1 MIIKSL
7 EIYGYGQFVQRNIEF
22 NQSFT
27 EIFGENEAGK
37 STIQAFIHSI
47 LFGFPTK
54 KSKEP
59 RLEPR
64 LGNQYGGKLTLQLDD
79 GNVVEVERIK
89 GSAQG
94 DVKVYLEDGSV
105 RDEEWLQKKLNYIS
119 KKTYQ
124 GIFSFDVL
132 GLQDIHRNLDEKQL
146 QDYLLEAG
154 ALGSTEFT
162 SMRDTISQKKDELYK
177 KSGKNPIINQQ
188 VDQLKQLE
196 AQIRDEEAKLDTYH
210 RLVDEKDKS
219 SRRLDNIKQNLNQ
232 LSKMHEEKQKEVA
245 LHDQTQEWK
254 QLEHALNVE
263 PLHFPEKGIDRYEA
277 ANAQRQSLLRDISLR
292 EQQLSHIKEDNQSI
306 EPAKQ
311 SDIDAF
317 NSLYQQEN
325 EIKQKEYEL
334 RSIEK
339 EISDKQR
346 DKESM
351 QSNIGWNE
359 TYHDVDSSEAMKSHI
374 SDQIKNKQE
383 QVAYIQQLERS
394 IEDNKIEQN
403 ANSNELDQLEN
414 LLVPEETFEKKK
426 EHKQQIV
433 ELNEKENLYEKLKET
448 FEIEQE
454 RKSKRQKMLRMV
466 FILLAIV
473 GAALTVFAFLTQNMI
488 FGVIF
493 AVLTVVFVIGIFLV
507 KSKEVDYS
515 ETITQEIDD
524 LENQLEV
531 LENQYD
537 LDFDLDEQQRTRDH
551 WQHAL
556 KNKDV
561 LDEKSNY
568 MNNALSKAEQRLNDI
583 NHNIEVAKQELHLSP
598 KISDSLIVESIGTM
612 GQIKSNDQYIDELN
626 SKRHQV
632 VSDLEA
638 FYNHA
643 EAVTQ
648 SQFTYFNKMSFFHDV
663 KQWLKNAEDSN
674 EKWHK
679 NTEQSKLLNDEL
691 SQLRAHLE
699 ENNQTINEL
708 FNHIGVS
715 TEEEYYQHH
724 EKYQT
729 YTNQLT
735 RFNDLTKYLEN
746 QNYSYDASSQL
757 SDKTTAQLNEENQ
770 LLAQQVDQYNEQY
783 LDMQSEV
790 SDLNAQINHMETDTT
805 LTQLRHEYH
814 SLKNRMNSIA
824 KDWASLSYLQSLVDE
839 HIKQIKDKRLPQ
851 VINEAILIF
860 TNLTNGAY
868 TNIYY
873 SEEAIQV
880 KHENGQMY
888 QPVELSQS
896 TKELLYVALRL
907 SLIKV
912 LKPYYPFPIIVD
924 DAFVHF
930 DKDRKERMIN
940 YLRTLSTEHQVI
952 YFTCTNDNIVP
963 TKEMIT
969 LNKLEKG
976 GK

>member
-79 GNVVEVERIK
+79 GNVIEVERIK

-196 AQIRDEEAKLDTYH
+196 AQIREEEAKLDTYH

-292 EQQLSHIKEDNQSI
+292 EQQLAHIKQDNESL

-334 RSIEK
+334 RSLEK

-359 TYHDVDSSEAMKSHI
+359 THHDVDSSEAMKSHI

-403 ANSNELDQLEN
+403 ANSNELDHLEN
-414 LLVPEETFEKKK
+414 QLVPEETFEKKK

-454 RKSKRQKMLRMV
+454 RKNKRQKMLRMV

-488 FGVIF
+488 FGIIF
-493 AVLTVVFVIGIFLV
+493 AVLTVVFVIGIF
-507 KSKEVDYS
+507 
-515 ETITQEIDD
+515 
-524 LENQLEV
+524 
-531 LENQYD
+531 
-537 LDFDLDEQQRTRDH
+537 
-551 WQHAL
+551 
-556 KNKDV
+556 
-561 LDEKSNY
+561 
-568 MNNALSKAEQRLNDI
+568 
-583 NHNIEVAKQELHLSP
+583 
-598 KISDSLIVESIGTM
+598 
-612 GQIKSNDQYIDELN
+612 
-626 SKRHQV
+626 
-632 VSDLEA
+632 
-638 FYNHA
+638 
-643 EAVTQ
+643 
-648 SQFTYFNKMSFFHDV
+648 
-663 KQWLKNAEDSN
+663 
-674 EKWHK
+674 
-679 NTEQSKLLNDEL
+679 
-691 SQLRAHLE
+691 
-699 ENNQTINEL
+699 
-708 FNHIGVS
+708 
-715 TEEEYYQHH
+715 
-724 EKYQT
+724 
-729 YTNQLT
+729 
-735 RFNDLTKYLEN
+735 
-746 QNYSYDASSQL
+746 
-757 SDKTTAQLNEENQ
+757 
-770 LLAQQVDQYNEQY
+770 
-783 LDMQSEV
+783 
-790 SDLNAQINHMETDTT
+790 
-805 LTQLRHEYH
+805 
-814 SLKNRMNSIA
+814 
-824 KDWASLSYLQSLVDE
+824 
-839 HIKQIKDKRLPQ
+839 
-851 VINEAILIF
+851 
-860 TNLTNGAY
+860 
-868 TNIYY
+868 
-873 SEEAIQV
+873 
-880 KHENGQMY
+880 
-888 QPVELSQS
+888 
-896 TKELLYVALRL
+896 
-907 SLIKV
+907 
-912 LKPYYPFPIIVD
+912 
-924 DAFVHF
+924 
-930 DKDRKERMIN
+930 
-940 YLRTLSTEHQVI
+940 
-952 YFTCTNDNIVP
+952 
-963 TKEMIT
+963 
-969 LNKLEKG
+969 
-976 GK
+976 

>member
-7 EIYGYGQFVQRNIEF
+7 EIYGYGQFVQRTIEF

-27 EIFGENEAGK
+27 EIFGDNETGK

-64 LGNQYGGKLTLQLDD
+64 LGNQYGGKLKLQLDD
-79 GNVVEVERIK
+79 NSIVEVERIK

-94 DVKVYLEDGSV
+94 DVKVYLEDGTV
-105 RDEEWLQKKLNYIS
+105 RDEEWLQKKLNYIP

-162 SMRDTISQKKDELYK
+162 SMRDTISLKKDELYK

-188 VDQLKQLE
+188 VEQLKQLE
-196 AQIRDEEAKLDTYH
+196 AQIREEEAKLDTYH

-219 SRRLDNIKQNLNQ
+219 SRRLDNLKQNLNQ
-232 LSKMHEEKQKEVA
+232 LSKMHEAKQKEVA

-254 QLEHALNVE
+254 QLEQALNVE
-263 PLHFPEKGIDRYEA
+263 PLHFPEKGIDRYETA
-277 ANAQRQSLLRDISLR
+277 KAHKQSLVRDIDLR
-292 EQQLSHIKEDNQSI
+292 EQQLSQIEQENQSLQ
-306 EPAKQ
+306 PVKQ

-351 QSNIGWNE
+351 QANIGWNE
-359 TYHDVDSSEAMKSHI
+359 THHQVDSSEAMKSHI
-374 SDQIKNKQE
+374 SDQVKDKQE

-394 IEDNKIEQN
+394 LEDNKIDQS
-403 ANSNELDQLEN
+403 ANTNELEQLESQ
-414 LLVPEETFEKKK
+414 LVPEETFEKKK

-448 FEIEQE
+448 FELEQE
-454 RKSKRQKMLRMV
+454 RKNKRQNILRWA

-473 GAALTVFAFLTQNMI
+473 GAALTVFAFISQNML
-488 FGVIF
+488 FGIIF
-493 AVLTVVFVIGIFLV
+493 AILTVVFIVGIFLV

-524 LENQLEV
+524 LENQLQE
-531 LENQYD
+531 LEKDYN
-537 LDFDLDEQQRTRDH
+537 LDFDLDEQFRIRDH

-556 KNKDV
+556 KDKDV
-561 LDEKSNY
+561 LAEKSSY
-568 MNNALSKAEQRLNDI
+568 IESSLSKAQQRLEEI
-583 NHNIEVAKQELHLSP
+583 NNNIEVAKQELHLSP
-598 KISDSLIVESIGTM
+598 KISDNLIVESISTM
-612 GQIKSNDQYIDELN
+612 SQIKSNDQYLDDLN
-626 SKRHQV
+626 SKRHQLV
-632 VSDLEA
+632 NDIEA

-663 KQWLKNAEDSN
+663 KQWLKNAEENN
-674 EKWHK
+674 EKWYK
-679 NTEQSKLLNDEL
+679 NSEQSKLLKNEL
-691 SQLRAHLE
+691 TQLRSHLDE
-699 ENNQTINEL
+699 SNNTIKEL
-708 FNHIGVS
+708 FNHINVS
-715 TEEEYYQHH
+715 NEEAFYHHH
-724 EKYQT
+724 ENYQT
-729 YTNQLT
+729 YINQMT

-746 QNYSYDASSQL
+746 QNYSYESSSQL
-757 SDKTTAQLNEENQ
+757 SEKTSAQLNEENQ

-783 LDMQSEV
+783 LDMQAEV
-790 SDLNAQINHMETDTT
+790 SDLNAQINNMETDTT
-805 LTQLRHEYH
+805 LTNLRHEYH
-814 SLKNRMNSIA
+814 SLKNRMNDIA

-851 VINEAILIF
+851 VINEAIIIF
-860 TNLTNGAY
+860 KNLTNHAY

-880 KHENGQMY
+880 KHENGQIF

-896 TKELLYVALRL
+896 TKELLYVALRI

-930 DKDRKERMIN
+930 DKARKERMLN
-940 YLRTLSTEHQVI
+940 YLRELSQEYQVL
-952 YFTCTNDNIVP
+952 YFTCTNDNIIP
-963 TKEMIT
+963 NKEMIT
-969 LNKLEKG
+969 LNKFEKG